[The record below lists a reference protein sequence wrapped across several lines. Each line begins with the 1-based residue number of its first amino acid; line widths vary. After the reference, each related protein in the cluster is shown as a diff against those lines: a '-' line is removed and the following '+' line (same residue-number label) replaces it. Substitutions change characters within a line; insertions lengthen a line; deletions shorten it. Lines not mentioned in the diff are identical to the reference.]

1 MTMSLHR
8 VSFAIGLIAAGAL
21 SSAAFA
27 DPSPWGQPQTFS
39 RTVRLADVDLHTVD
53 GAKVAAQ
60 RIKNAAEWVC
70 GEDHGP
76 IFAEDYSTCR
86 NDAIDRALASL
97 NAPLVSAA
105 LGRPASPALAAR

>member
-1 MTMSLHR
+1 MSLHR
-8 VSFAIGLIAAGAL
+8 AFFAIGLIAAGAL
-21 SSAAFA
+21 SSTAFA
-27 DPSPWGQPQTFS
+27 GGFGEVQTFS
-39 RTVRLADVDLHTVD
+39 RTVHLSDVDLRTPE
-53 GAKVAAQ
+53 GAKVAAR

-97 NAPLVSAA
+97 NAPMVSAA
-105 LGRPASPALAAR
+105 LGRSVSPTLAAR